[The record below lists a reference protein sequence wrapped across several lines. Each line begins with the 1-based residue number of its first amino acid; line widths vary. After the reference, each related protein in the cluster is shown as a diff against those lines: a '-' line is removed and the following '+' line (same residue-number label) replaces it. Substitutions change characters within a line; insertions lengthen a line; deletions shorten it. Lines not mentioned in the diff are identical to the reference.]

1 MMTVEEINEIPLK
14 LGSED
19 WTFCFYNYLT
29 PLFLDDHG
37 HLLESVKKSFLGFTN
52 LRENNFR
59 KQLHI
64 KSVPF
69 LVGFFFNE
77 KKIRISSPRL
87 GRELFLITE
96 LEKYSWSRDS
106 NDEKKFEAFKKHA
119 DKLASLKIA
128 DFPSEIELLTSNYKL
143 PDLLTEKKYTSDIE
157 AESKKLIKEVLG
169 HLNQYSPSLF
179 ERVSDFGLSL
189 TAEYA
194 LIRIHLLKFLAIL
207 PSLDY
212 DLSGNEV
219 KRILLES
226 VRRLLDDSKTAKVK
240 ERKGQAK
247 AIPLYLS
254 FPLSLFYILASLT
267 PALFLAR
274 IVRSSV
280 RFLAKRFI
288 AGESIEL
295 ASESLGKLYKSG
307 RDATLDQL
315 GELVVSEKEADHY
328 LDEVLKL
335 IRGFSSH
342 VPKGS
347 KNKAGVNRAHVSIK
361 VSALS
366 SDFKPYAFD
375 YTYKSVAPR
384 LTKILLEAKKEDV
397 FINIDAEHIHY
408 RDIVFQIYKKVLLET
423 EELKAYS
430 ATGIVIQA
438 YLKDAFVH
446 FEEVL
451 SLAKTRGLSMP
462 IRLVKGAYWDAET
475 FESDAHSVEAPQFL
489 NKEETDLHFRQLII
503 RTFEASPHLLLCLA
517 SHNFSDHC
525 FAKVIQKKYFSEIP
539 EFEHQCLHM
548 TYEALSTS
556 LGKMGWAVRNYVPV
570 GSLIV
575 GMAYLVRRIM
585 ENSSQVG
592 VLTIMRSHKSAKSLS
607 TPNKIHI
614 DKKEKGNLTREITS
628 SVLLKEFFNT
638 SPVRMYYESERCW
651 IEKSM
656 ASFAEKGLAQFYK
669 NSFDLKGENINI
681 MSSSNPDILVGSIIF
696 GTKEDAEKAV
706 ETSSNFYNQG
716 TWSETVWQERSS
728 MLLKVAELLT
738 LRRNELASLI
748 VYEAGKTISEALG
761 DVDEA
766 IDFLDF
772 YAREE
777 GAIQKREKGEV
788 LSRGVTV
795 VISPWNFPLAIPC
808 GMVSAP
814 LVAGNTV
821 ILKSAEQTPLIAQ
834 KMIDIFHEAGVPKK
848 ALIHCPG
855 EGEVVG
861 DTLVNSPLTAAIVF
875 TGSRVVGSAIF
886 KKASQRMIKNK
897 LHGNVFPVKVIT
909 EMGGKNAIIVTA
921 NAELDETVSGIL
933 YSSFGHA
940 GQKCSAASRILVDEK
955 VLGRLKERL
964 KEACLDMEVGEA
976 FNFSTT
982 LNPVISIEDKNR
994 LRGQAKDIV
1003 KEVENFGG
1011 EIVVNRVHEDLPGYA
1026 IGPMIVELPKNRALD
1041 EKSFAIRELF
1051 GPIIHLIPFKN
1062 LKEAI
1067 KIYNGTEYALTGG
1080 IYSQSQ
1086 DDIDYVV
1093 SKIESGNVYVNRTIT
1108 GARVSVEPFGGFK
1121 FSGTGPK
1128 AGGRSYV
1135 GSFHLFKEGFSK
1147 SEELVLDKE
1156 EEGSAYKFDLC
1167 LNSSSKSFKNRNID
1181 TFLAGL
1187 KEIENSLESLF
1198 GGIYSK
1204 PRDVLS
1210 ELESW
1215 VKLKELSDDIDNRII
1230 PGQLSFNNY
1239 SLSEMGIVVFGLNK
1253 KPNLSTLLY
1262 VLIAVYKGVGV
1273 TILTRGKESYSFWET
1288 IRSSFG
1294 KNGLSKSSFDVF
1306 LTNESLMLES
1316 LRHPDCRSYIVD
1328 ASEEK
1333 IRYLLHS
1340 IHSKNS
1346 ATDKHMKSIL
1356 TPLDAPSV
1364 RDFDKYFEQISLV
1377 RAFAINI
1384 MRHGAPMDL
1393 EGDHLN

>member
-1 MMTVEEINEIPLK
+1 MTVEEINDVPLK
-14 LGSED
+14 LGAED
-19 WTFCFYNYLT
+19 WTFCFYKHLT
-29 PLFLDDHG
+29 PFFLDDRG
-37 HLLESVKKSFLGFTN
+37 YLSESIKKIFLNLTN
-52 LRENNFR
+52 LRKNNFR

-69 LVGFFFNE
+69 LVGFFFDE

-96 LEKYSWSRDS
+96 LENYSWPEAS
-106 NDEKKFEAFKKHA
+106 NEEEKFEAFKNHA

-128 DFPSEIELLTSNYKL
+128 DTPSEIELLTSNYKL

-157 AESKKLIKEVLG
+157 VENKKLVKEILRL
-169 HLNQYSPSLF
+169 LNQYNPSLF

-212 DLSGNEV
+212 DLSGYEV

-226 VRRLLDDSKTAKVK
+226 VRRLLDDSKTAKAK

-247 AIPLYLS
+247 AIPLFLF
-254 FPLSLFYILASLT
+254 FPLYLFYILASLT
-267 PALFLAR
+267 PALFLAKT
-274 IVRSSV
+274 IRSSV
-280 RFLAKRFI
+280 RFLARRFI

-295 ASESLGKLYKSG
+295 ASESLGKLYQSG

-335 IRGFSSH
+335 IKGFSSH
-342 VPKGS
+342 VPKGA

-375 YTYKSVAPR
+375 YTYRSVAPR
-384 LTKILLEAKKEDV
+384 LIKILLEAKKEDV

-423 EELKAYS
+423 DELKTFS

-451 SLAKTRGLSMP
+451 SLAKVRGLTMP

-525 FAKVIQKKYFSEIP
+525 FAKVIQKKYFAETP

-556 LGKMGWAVRNYVPV
+556 LGQMGWAVRNYVPV

-592 VLTIMRSHKSAKSLS
+592 VLTIMRSHKSAKGLS
-607 TPNKIHI
+607 TPTNVHLNKI
-614 DKKEKGNLTREITS
+614 EKGNLKREITS
-628 SVLLKEFFNT
+628 SSLIKEFFNT
-638 SPVRMYYESERCW
+638 SPVRMYYENERAW
-651 IEKSM
+651 VEKSM
-656 ASFAEKGLAQFYK
+656 ISFREKGLTSFYK
-669 NSFDLKGENINI
+669 NPFELKGEKTDII
-681 MSSSNPDILVGSIIF
+681 SSSDTGILVGSITF
-696 GTKEDAEKAV
+696 GTKEDAERAL
-706 ETSSNFYNQG
+706 ETSSKYYNQG
-716 TWSETVWQERSS
+716 LWSKLSWQERSS
-728 MLLKVAELLT
+728 LLLKVAELLT
-738 LRRNELASLI
+738 LRRNEFASLI
-748 VYEAGKTISEALG
+748 VYEAGKTILEALG

-777 GAIQKREKGEV
+777 GVIQKRENGEV

-821 ILKSAEQTPLIAQ
+821 ILKSAEQTPLVAQ
-834 KMIDIFHEAGVPKK
+834 KLIDLFHEVGVPKE

-861 DTLVNSPLTAAIVF
+861 DALVNSPRTAAIVF
-875 TGSRVVGSAIF
+875 TGSRAVGSAIF
-886 KKASQRMIKNK
+886 KKASQRMIKNE
-897 LHGNVFPVKVIT
+897 LHGNVYPVKVIT

-933 YSSFGHA
+933 YSAFGHA

-955 VLGRLKERL
+955 VLDRLKERL
-964 KEACLDMEVGEA
+964 KEACLDMEVGKA

-982 LNPVISIEDKNR
+982 LNPVISFEDKNR
-994 LRGQAKDIV
+994 LKGQAEEIV
-1003 KEVENFGG
+1003 KEVESFGG
-1011 EIVVNRVHEDLPGYA
+1011 EVIVNRVHEDLPGYA
-1026 IGPMIVELPKNRALD
+1026 VGPMVVELPKSRALD

-1051 GPIIHLIPFKN
+1051 GPIIHLIPFKS

-1108 GARVSVEPFGGFK
+1108 GARVSIEPFGGFK

-1128 AGGRSYV
+1128 AGGKSYV
-1135 GSFHLFKEGFSK
+1135 GSFHLFKEGLSK
-1147 SEELVLDKE
+1147 SEDLVLDKE
-1156 EEGSAYKFDLC
+1156 EEGSAYQFDLC
-1167 LNSSSKSFKNRNID
+1167 LNSSSQPMKSRNEEIF
-1181 TFLAGL
+1181 FLGL
-1187 KEIENSLESLF
+1187 KEIEKSLESLF
-1198 GGIYSK
+1198 GGIYSR
-1204 PRDVLS
+1204 PRDVLK

-1215 VKLKELSDDIDNRII
+1215 VKVKNLSESIGNRMI

-1253 KPNLSTLLY
+1253 KPDLSTLLY
-1262 VLIAVYKGVGV
+1262 VLISVYKGVGV
-1273 TILTRGKESYSFWET
+1273 TVLTRGKESYSFWET

-1306 LTNESLMLES
+1306 FTNESLMLES
-1316 LRHPDCRSYIVD
+1316 LKHPDCRSYIVD
-1328 ASEEK
+1328 ASEKK
-1333 IRYLLHS
+1333 IKDLLHS
-1340 IHSKNS
+1340 IYSES
-1346 ATDKHMKSIL
+1346 TSTDRHMKSIL

-1377 RAFAINI
+1377 RAFAVNI

-1393 EGDHLN
+1393 DGEHLN